1 MKNNIP
7 AVLAYLLGLFLG
19 SISTF
24 TLFFAFSED
33 STKTQNVSV
42 IEDNTMAKQST
53 APAAT
58 SNSVAALTE
67 KVDFNEIL
75 KKGEVSAGRGKILEF
90 ANPGDSAGPF
100 IIARIIPN
108 VDFSDDGDGKNL
120 LTVYEGASKDG
131 TRWRLPIGA
140 IWEQKSAELHLSV
153 GDEVYIRRE
162 ADVTKERGKGKGKPM
177 KDWTIVRTG
186 KGQSVPAA
194 PVPGSATAPT
204 S

>member
-1 MKNNIP
+1 MKFDPLLLIILSFTIGAIFAEFP
-7 AVLAYLLGLFLG
+7 A
-19 SISTF
+19 SH
-24 TLFFAFSED
+24 
-33 STKTQNVSV
+33 KNKNVSE
-42 IEDNTMAKQST
+42 IEINTTMAKQST
-53 APAAT
+53 SPAP
-58 SNSVAALTE
+58 NSVAALTTP
-67 KVDFNEIL
+67 VNFDEIL
-75 KKGEVSAGRGKILEF
+75 KKGEVSAGRGKILDF
-90 ANPGDSAGPF
+90 ANPGDSAGPL
-100 IIARIIPN
+100 IVARIIPN

-162 ADVTKERGKGKGKPM
+162 QDVTKERGKGKGKPM

-186 KGQSVPAA
+186 KGLSVPAA
-194 PVPGSATAPT
+194 PVPGSATAPA